1 MSNINDIKAELESL
15 GSSLPFP
22 ADVPLSLPDGYFEG
36 FPAAMLA
43 KIKADPLTAAEET
56 AAVAPLLAGL
66 SKKMPYSLPADY
78 FTANLSGLSELI
90 AEDATPSFGKTA
102 QPYSVPTGYF
112 DALPTSIMARV
123 AAGQDAK
130 VVPMKRRSWIRL
142 AVAAAVISLI
152 ALSGIF
158 YFTKEKAISVDNPQ
172 WVAKSTSTVSTT
184 SLDEFIKSTA
194 VPAAASASNNTA
206 DVKALV
212 KDIPTQELDQF
223 LSSLPVDDEGY
234 N

>member
-15 GSSLPFP
+15 GSGLPLP
-22 ADVPLSLPDGYFEG
+22 ANAPLSVPDGYFEG

-43 KIKADPLTAAEET
+43 KIKADSLTAAEET
-56 AAVAPLLAGL
+56 AAISPLLSGL
-66 SKKMPYSLPADY
+66 SRKMPYSLPADY
-78 FTANLSGLSELI
+78 FTDNLSGLKGLV
-90 AEDATPSFGKTA
+90 AEEAIPYFGKTA
-102 QPYSVPTGYF
+102 QPYSVPAGYF
-112 DALPTSIMARV
+112 DTLPTNIVAQV
-123 AAGQDAK
+123 AAGGSAK
-130 VVPMKRRSWIRL
+130 VVPMKRRSWMKM
-142 AVAAAVISLI
+142 AVAAAVVSII

-172 WVAKSTSTVSTT
+172 WMAKNTSTVSTT

-194 VPAAASASNNTA
+194 VSAAAAASNNTV
-206 DVKALV
+206 DIKALV

-223 LSSLPVDDEGY
+223 LSSLPADDEGY